1 MLGFKTIEQM
11 TLNECEEYL
20 NRTDISEEERNRAEQ
35 RMSELIS
42 ITATTHEE
50 SFSVSSPVY
59 KESIVEKF
67 PEYGFTPV
75 SLIPG
80 ASKHPAIQLKIGLCL
95 LPIVFVSIPFIV
107 MGVYAKK
114 HGNALID
121 VADYIATEKIC
132 GFCRFFIKNKKFGV
146 LGQCNS
152 IIIPAEYDKLSWWK
166 GNQILE
172 AVKDGR
178 RFLID
183 IKGNELD

>member
-1 MLGFKTIEQM
+1 M

-20 NRTDISEEERNRAEQ
+20 NRTDISEEERYRVEQ

-50 SFSVSSPVY
+50 SFSVSSPDY

-75 SLIPG
+75 SLIYG
-80 ASKHPAIQLKIGLCL
+80 ASRHPAKLLKIGLWL
-95 LPIVFVSIPFIV
+95 LPIVYVSIPLIL
-107 MGVYAKK
+107 MGAYAKK

-121 VADYIATEKIC
+121 VADYIATKKRGRC
-132 GFCRFFIKNKKFGV
+132 GGCRFFIKNKKFGV
-146 LGQCNS
+146 LGYCNS
-152 IIIPAEYDKLSWWK
+152 IVIPAEYDKLLWWK
-166 GNQILE
+166 GHQILE
-172 AVKDGR
+172 AVKDDR